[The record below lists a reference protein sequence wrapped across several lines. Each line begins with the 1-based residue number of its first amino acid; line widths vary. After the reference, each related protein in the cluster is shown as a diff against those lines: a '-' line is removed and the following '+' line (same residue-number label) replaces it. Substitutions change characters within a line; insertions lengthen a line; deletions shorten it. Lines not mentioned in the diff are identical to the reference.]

1 MMVAE
6 MRSVAS
12 ALLPGAAAEATMLMV
27 TPDPAN
33 DRTPQLLQYAKNQE
47 PPNKGWILANG
58 SEDRIKP
65 LIRVYWVTHEAQM
78 TP

>member
-33 DRTPQLLQYAKNQE
+33 DRTPQLLQYAKNQDR
-47 PPNKGWILANG
+47 PTRDGFLANG